1 MRLGAVGDVVR
12 TLPAASAL
20 RAAYPHAELT
30 WLVERASASL
40 VEGQPWLDAVVL
52 YPRGEIVAAFRGGQF
67 VRAARLLRELTRTL
81 RAGRYDLVVDFHSI
95 LKSGVLSALSGGTT
109 RVAYARPY
117 GREGAWLFA
126 NRRARLVPAV
136 TARFARN
143 AALVAF
149 LGVDAKPAARPLHVD
164 EAARSR
170 MAQALGEGP
179 SPVVMHPGTSDSTP
193 HKRWNVDGYAAVARA
208 LHVDTETQVLVTAG
222 PARDDV
228 AFADGIVAAADG
240 AARRAPATSSL
251 AELAALFACARL
263 YVGSDTG
270 PMHIASL
277 VGTPVVQ
284 LLGPTHPV
292 ENRPWEETPSRTVR
306 VPLACSPCRRGCSAA
321 TCMQAIG
328 AESVLAAARELLAGA
343 GVNG

>member
-20 RAAYPHAELT
+20 RAAYPEAELT

-40 VEGQPWLDAVVL
+40 LESQPWLDRVVVV
-52 YPRGEIVAAFRGGQF
+52 PRREIASALRGARVA
-67 VRAARLLRELTRTL
+67 RAAGLLRELARTL

-95 LKSGVLSALSGGTT
+95 LKSGVLSALSGGTV

-126 NRRARLVPAV
+126 NRRARVTPAV
-136 TARFARN
+136 TPRFERN
-143 AALVAF
+143 AALLAF

-164 EAARSR
+164 ETARAR
-170 MAQALGEGP
+170 MVQALGDGP
-179 SPVVMHPGTSDSTP
+179 PPVVVHPGTSDSTR
-193 HKRWNVDGYAAVARA
+193 HKRWNVAGYAAVARA
-208 LHVDTETQVLVTAG
+208 LRDDTQTPVLVTAG
-222 PARDDV
+222 PARDD
-228 AFADGIVAAADG
+228 ADFAAGIVAAAGG
-240 AARRAPATSSL
+240 AARHAPATGSL
-251 AELAALFACARL
+251 ADLAALLACARL

-292 ENRPWEETPSRTVR
+292 ENRPWDETPSRTVR
-306 VPLACSPCRRGCSAA
+306 EPVACSPCRRGCSAA
-321 TCMQAIG
+321 TCMQIIG
-328 AESVLAAARELLAGA
+328 PDAVLRASRTLLAGV